1 VDASSRY
8 PLMDRGKESIMA
20 EQSSGKTGFDVK
32 TALSVAGRV
41 VVVTGGGRG
50 IGKIYS
56 QRLAEGGAKIVVAD
70 IVEKESEEVAEA
82 IRKAGGEAIAA
93 PTDVTD
99 PERTQ
104 QMADAALKAFGRI
117 DGLINNASL
126 MSALPRQSWMKI
138 PLDEWDRVMA
148 VNLRGIFLACRAV
161 YPAMQRQKFGRIIN
175 ISSSR
180 FWTGQPNRLHYTT
193 SKAGVIGLTRALARE
208 VGEDNIAVNAI
219 TPGMTM
225 SETQVATTSSNYSAG
240 RGERRVF
247 KRDEVPDDL
256 VGTVMFLLSD
266 ASGFITGQT
275 FNVDGGESMH

>member
-1 VDASSRY
+1 MAPPSDTKSTFDAR
-8 PLMDRGKESIMA
+8 
-20 EQSSGKTGFDVK
+20 
-32 TALSVAGRV
+32 TALSIAGRTV
-41 VVVTGGGRG
+41 IVTGGGRG
-50 IGKIYS
+50 IGKVYS
-56 QRLAEGGAKIVVAD
+56 RRLAEAGAKVVVAD
-70 IVEKESEEVAEA
+70 IVAAESDAVAEA
-82 IRKAGGEAIAA
+82 IRAAGGQALSA

-99 PERTQ
+99 PAQTQ
-104 QMADAALKAFGRI
+104 RMADATVEKFGRI

-148 VNLRGIFLACRAV
+148 VNLRGIFLCCRAV
-161 YPAMQRQKFGRIIN
+161 YPTMQKQKFGRIIN

-208 VGEDNIAVNAI
+208 VGDDNIAVNAI
-219 TPGMTM
+219 TPGLTL

-247 KRDEVPDDL
+247 KRDQYPDDL

-266 ASGFITGQT
+266 GSGFISGQT